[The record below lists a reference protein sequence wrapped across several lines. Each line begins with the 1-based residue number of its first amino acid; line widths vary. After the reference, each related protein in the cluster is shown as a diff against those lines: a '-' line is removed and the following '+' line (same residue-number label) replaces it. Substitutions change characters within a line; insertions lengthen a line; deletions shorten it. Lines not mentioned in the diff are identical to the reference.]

1 MFPLEMY
8 KVIHVLGILM
18 LFMSVGGLLTKS
30 IIGESDSKRWRKQL
44 TMNHGI
50 GLFLILLGG
59 FGMLAKLGI
68 LWPMPGWVIAKL
80 IIWVMLG
87 GLLFLILQSSISKLL
102 WYLVILLGILAA
114 YLGIMKPI

>member
-8 KVIHVLGILM
+8 KIIHILGILM

-30 IIGESDSKRWRKQL
+30 IVGENDSKRWRKQL

-50 GLFLILLGG
+50 GLLLILLGG

-68 LWPMPGWVIAKL
+68 LWPMPGWVMAKL
-80 IIWVMLG
+80 IIWVILG
-87 GLLFLILQSSISKLL
+87 GLLFLILKSNISKLL
-102 WYLVILLGILAA
+102 WYLVILLGILAGYFA
-114 YLGIMKPI
+114 IMKPI